1 MAAPNL
7 LTSTQILGKTTIF
20 DATTT
25 LSNVIVNTENSG
37 NLVKIDSLTISNYGA
52 SVISSNVILRRGA
65 SRGYITGTTNV
76 PVGSTLIVIARDTA
90 LFLEEGDYLQANVSA
105 NSTAQIVMSYEV
117 IT

>member
-1 MAAPNL
+1 MATPNL
-7 LTSTQILGKTTIF
+7 LASTQILGKTTIF

-25 LSNVIVNTENSG
+25 LSNVIVNPESSG
-37 NLVKIDSLTISNYGA
+37 NLVKIDTLTISNYGTSA
-52 SVISSNVILRRGA
+52 ISSNVILRRGA
-65 SRGYITGTTNV
+65 ARGYIAGTANV
-76 PVGSTLIVIARDTA
+76 AVGSTLTVIARDTA